1 MGHGV
6 SLARKRTEGGE
17 TEKQILP
24 GRGLLRVLGFDRT
37 AVKLPHEGYGTYLVK
52 N

>member
-1 MGHGV
+1 MESV
-6 SLARKRTEGGE
+6 WRRKRTEGKE
-17 TEKQILP
+17 TEKQIFP

-37 AVKLPHEGYGTYLVK
+37 AVQLPHEGYGTYLMQ